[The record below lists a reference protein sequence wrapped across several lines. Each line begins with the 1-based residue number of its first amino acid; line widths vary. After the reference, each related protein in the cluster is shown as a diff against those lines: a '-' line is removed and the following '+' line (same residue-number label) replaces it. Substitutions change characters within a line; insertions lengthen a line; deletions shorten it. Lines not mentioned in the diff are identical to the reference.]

1 MKNTAELSLE
11 TTHAKIVSG
20 ALSPELT
27 ERIPKTKVM
36 VESDDRHVLVKIE
49 ADDHNA
55 LRAALN
61 SYIRWMSVAEETA
74 KEALEH
80 DGQHSA

>member
-1 MKNTAELSLE
+1 MTNTAELSLE
-11 TTHAKIVSG
+11 TNHARIVSG

-49 ADDHNA
+49 ADDHNS

-61 SYIRWMSVAEETA
+61 SYIRWMNVAEETA
-74 KEALEH
+74 KEA
-80 DGQHSA
+80 ARK

>member
-1 MKNTAELSLE
+1 MMSSSAELSLE
-11 TTHAKIVSG
+11 TAHAKVVSG

-27 ERIPKTKVM
+27 ERIPRTKVM
-36 VESDDRHVLVKIE
+36 VESDERHVVVKIE
-49 ADDHNA
+49 ADDHNS

-74 KEALEH
+74 KEAL
-80 DGQHSA
+80 SK

>member
-1 MKNTAELSLE
+1 MIMTSRAELSLE
-11 TTHAKIVSG
+11 TSHARIVSG
-20 ALSPELT
+20 ALSPEMT
-27 ERIPKTKVM
+27 ERIPRTKIM

-49 ADDHNA
+49 ADDHNS

-74 KEALEH
+74 KEAL
-80 DGQHSA
+80 GK

>member
-1 MKNTAELSLE
+1 ME
-11 TTHAKIVSG
+11 TSHARIVSG
-20 ALSPELT
+20 ALSPEMT
-27 ERIPKTKVM
+27 ERIPRTKVM

-49 ADDHNA
+49 ADDHNS

-74 KEALEH
+74 KEAL
-80 DGQHSA
+80 GK

>member
-1 MKNTAELSLE
+1 MTSRAELSLE
-11 TTHAKIVSG
+11 TSHARIVSG
-20 ALSPELT
+20 ALSPEIT
-27 ERIPKTKVM
+27 ERIPRTKVM
-36 VESDDRHVLVKIE
+36 VESDDKHVLVKIE

-74 KEALEH
+74 KEALRR
-80 DGQHSA
+80 

>member
-1 MKNTAELSLE
+1 MNMTSRAELSLE
-11 TTHAKIVSG
+11 TSHARIVSG
-20 ALSPELT
+20 ALSPEMT
-27 ERIPKTKVM
+27 ERIPKTKIM

-49 ADDHNA
+49 ADDHNS

-74 KEALEH
+74 KEAL
-80 DGQHSA
+80 GK

>member
-1 MKNTAELSLE
+1 MTLTSRAELSLE
-11 TTHAKIVSG
+11 TSHAKIVSG

-27 ERIPKTKVM
+27 ERIPRTRVM

-49 ADDHNA
+49 ADDHNS

-61 SYIRWMSVAEETA
+61 SYIRWMNVAEETA
-74 KEALEH
+74 KEAA
-80 DGQHSA
+80 SK

>member
-1 MKNTAELSLE
+1 MTSRAELSLE
-11 TTHAKIVSG
+11 TSHAKIVSG

-27 ERIPKTKVM
+27 ERIPRTRVM

-49 ADDHNA
+49 ADDHNS

-61 SYIRWMSVAEETA
+61 SYIRWMNVAEETA
-74 KEALEH
+74 KEAA
-80 DGQHSA
+80 SK

>member
-1 MKNTAELSLE
+1 MTSRAELSLE
-11 TTHAKIVSG
+11 TSHARIVSG
-20 ALSPELT
+20 ALSPEMT

-49 ADDHNA
+49 ADDHNS

-74 KEALEH
+74 KEAL
-80 DGQHSA
+80 GK

>member
-1 MKNTAELSLE
+1 MTSRAELSLE
-11 TTHAKIVSG
+11 TSHARIVSG
-20 ALSPELT
+20 ALSPEMT
-27 ERIPKTKVM
+27 ERIPKTKIM

-49 ADDHNA
+49 ADDHNS

-74 KEALEH
+74 KEAL
-80 DGQHSA
+80 GK

>member
-1 MKNTAELSLE
+1 MPSTAELSLE
-11 TTHAKIVSG
+11 TSHARIVSG

-27 ERIPKTKVM
+27 ERIPRTKVM
-36 VESDDRHVLVKIE
+36 VESDEKHVTVRIE

-74 KEALEH
+74 KEAL
-80 DGQHSA
+80 GK